1 MKTKI
6 KISVVLGIVLGL
18 FAFKS
23 IESKRIIVIDAAH
36 GGSDFGATLA
46 GTQEKIIVESIAKK
60 IKSQNS
66 NDNLEIVLLREGDQF
81 MELGERVSTINK
93 LNPNLVI
100 SLHINSSKDSN
111 KNGVEAY
118 ISSNTKFYDQSKIS
132 AEKVLEKITTENLS
146 KGKVSE
152 ANFFILKKSNCPAV
166 SLEIGYLSNEKDRKY
181 VSSEKGQN
189 EIAAKIL
196 EAIK

>member
-46 GTQEKIIVESIAKK
+46 GTQEKIIVEFIAKK

-111 KNGVEAY
+111 KNGAEAY

>member
-1 MKTKI
+1 MKTKV

-196 EAIK
+196 ETIK